1 MVFKFKFTVYHWHER
16 FVSVTAQEP
25 VGFKESV
32 NIATVGAWRLRNI
45 RQSIGDCDIGV
56 DT

>member
-1 MVFKFKFTVYHWHER
+1 MVFKFKFTVYYWHER

-25 VGFKESV
+25 VGFRESV
-32 NIATVGAWRLRNI
+32 NIATVGAWRSRNI
-45 RQSIGDCDIGV
+45 RQSIGDCDIGG